1 MFERINRVKCSYGNP
16 ANFPRSARESLYAC
30 RGVTGGGGGRPSSLV
45 SHEREQLEILSFRIK
60 IRTRDRINHKPS
72 LRVLNLISPIN
83 GIHGF
88 RRVRIDKHGDAGGRN
103 SIERVIEL
111 FYAAIRLIFLVI
123 DAPSR
128 RAPSGAQRKLRVTAE
143 KLARPAINHAR
154 ISPDCAARGSYF
166 FVDIGEGGMM
176 MMMKHGH
183 AKRVINSCP
192 SRVSPFY
199 RARYR
204 HHLEG
209 NSPGLVRAMRA
220 TRVFNKRLF
229 FQ

>member
-1 MFERINRVKCSYGNP
+1 MS
-16 ANFPRSARESLYAC
+16 
-30 RGVTGGGGGRPSSLV
+30 RGYRWRGGRPSSLV

-60 IRTRDRINHKPS
+60 IRRRDRINHKPS

-88 RRVRIDKHGDAGGRN
+88 RRVRIDKHGDAGGRKVDRACY
-103 SIERVIEL
+103 RVILRGNSSNFPRDRCAKSASTE
-111 FYAAIRLIFLVI
+111 R
-123 DAPSR
+123 
-128 RAPSGAQRKLRVTAE
+128 GAEKMTAE

-166 FVDIGEGGMM
+166 FVDTGKGGMM

>member
-88 RRVRIDKHGDAGGRN
+88 RRVRIDKHGDAGGRKVDRACY
-103 SIERVIEL
+103 RVI
-111 FYAAIRLIFLVI
+111 
-123 DAPSR
+123 
-128 RAPSGAQRKLRVTAE
+128 LRGNSSNFPRDRCAKSASTERGAE
-143 KLARPAINHAR
+143 KITRDR
-154 ISPDCAARGSYF
+154 RKVGAAG
-166 FVDIGEGGMM
+166 D
-176 MMMKHGH
+176 
-183 AKRVINSCP
+183 
-192 SRVSPFY
+192 
-199 RARYR
+199 
-204 HHLEG
+204 
-209 NSPGLVRAMRA
+209 
-220 TRVFNKRLF
+220 
-229 FQ
+229 